1 MMNFDYLGV
10 LNDKEMEIIIIIFE
24 IIKSIEDLKLF
35 LEFNDF
41 SFVFVYKFIN
51 DEFRRL
57 F

>member
-24 IIKSIEDLKLF
+24 IIKGIEDLKLF

>member
-1 MMNFDYLGV
+1 MNFDYLGV

-24 IIKSIEDLKLF
+24 IIKGIEDLKLF

>member
-24 IIKSIEDLKLF
+24 IIKGIEDLKLF

-41 SFVFVYKFIN
+41 SLFFVYKFIN

>member
-1 MMNFDYLGV
+1 MNFDYLGV